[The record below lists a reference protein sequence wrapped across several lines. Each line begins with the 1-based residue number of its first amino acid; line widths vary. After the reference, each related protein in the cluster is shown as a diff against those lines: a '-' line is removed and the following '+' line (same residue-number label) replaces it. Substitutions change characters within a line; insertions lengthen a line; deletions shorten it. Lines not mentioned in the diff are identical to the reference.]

1 MKDKGKQMAWQKD
14 DEVLTTFGSL
24 KQAQNEAFQEGI
36 AFAINKLRNYQEQEI
51 ADILEVDLKDA
62 TLYEVGE

>member
-1 MKDKGKQMAWQKD
+1 MSATTWAKD
-14 DEVLTTFGSL
+14 DKVVTTFGTI

-36 AFAINKLRNYQEQEI
+36 AFAINKLRNYQEAEI

-62 TLYEVGE
+62 TLYEVGA

>member
-1 MKDKGKQMAWQKD
+1 MTWKKD
-14 DEVLTTFGSL
+14 DEVVTTFGTL

-36 AFAINKLRNYQEQEI
+36 AFAIHKLRDYQEAEI

-62 TLYEVGE
+62 TLYEMPTK